1 MEMTDFGS
9 TTCLLGSNRGGE
21 RETTPEGF
29 SSGYDS
35 NSDTNLERNR
45 LNNFLQWSPWRSNDD
60 SDSDSEISDVD
71 SCISESESED
81 EEGAWKQR
89 GAWLNEEAWSDSS
102 DSESEDDAD
111 SVKYVNAEAVS
122 EALTVVMDMP
132 DLCDVTFLVG
142 STLTPVHGVKS
153 IMSTR
158 SRVFYQLILKAVKE
172 SSHSSKKKK
181 SSKKHIGQTPKPTVH
196 IPEVSV
202 SIFKKLVHYIH
213 TGRVDIKPYELT
225 ELMCAAHRYDLPDL
239 MEICRKF
246 LDSCTSTCAIY
257 TVLDTAQRLQG
268 QTIAQK
274 IAQKMSE
281 RLTRLES
288 RKKQMFNHE
297 NFV

>member
-1 MEMTDFGS
+1 MSFINSQLTNKYFPYIAHRPIF
-9 TTCLLGSNRGGE
+9 CLFLTNNDLFDL
-21 RETTPEGF
+21 TGF

-35 NSDTNLERNR
+35 NSDTNLKSNR
-45 LNNFLQWSPWRSNDD
+45 RKNLLQWSPWRSNDD

-158 SRVFYQLILKAVKE
+158 SRYVHFFHYRFILYQF
-172 SSHSSKKKK
+172 
-181 SSKKHIGQTPKPTVH
+181 Q
-196 IPEVSV
+196 
-202 SIFKKLVHYIH
+202 
-213 TGRVDIKPYELT
+213 
-225 ELMCAAHRYDLPDL
+225 
-239 MEICRKF
+239 
-246 LDSCTSTCAIY
+246 
-257 TVLDTAQRLQG
+257 
-268 QTIAQK
+268 
-274 IAQKMSE
+274 
-281 RLTRLES
+281 
-288 RKKQMFNHE
+288 N
-297 NFV
+297 